1 LVPHAAATT
10 RVARLEEDFAVAL
23 ALPDVIRDV
32 DGAIACVVMVDEYVC
47 ASTTG

>member
-1 LVPHAAATT
+1 
-10 RVARLEEDFAVAL
+10 
-23 ALPDVIRDV
+23 VIRDV